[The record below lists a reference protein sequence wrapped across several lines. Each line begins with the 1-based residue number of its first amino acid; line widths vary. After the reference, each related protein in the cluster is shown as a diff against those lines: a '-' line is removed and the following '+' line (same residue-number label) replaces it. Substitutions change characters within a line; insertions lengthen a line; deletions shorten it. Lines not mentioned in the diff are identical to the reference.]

1 MKKNSGR
8 KTKEQVT
15 KTESADKNLSSV
27 SAESSKSESNDIT
40 GSKGSAESKSTPDT
54 ADNSAQSS
62 VKQASSAKNQSSGQ
76 ADSPVMKPPSVDKE
90 SSTLEGSSA
99 IKESST
105 IKKPSTSEKLSV
117 EEQPSATKTSS
128 AKEDPAANELPSAN
142 EKSSVKKELSSGDK
156 PLAKTERA
164 TNKAAEIKP
173 ESKAKSN
180 GPSSA
185 SQPHAQVLEQKNSNV
200 IAIIAII
207 LVFLLGAGGYY
218 FYQQL
223 NSKLIANS
231 DSVTKL
237 STSQLQ
243 ERDKTRAAINGQL
256 NSAEQQVQALSTQV
270 SVSDKNVAL
279 LQDKLLDLSGRRPN
293 DWLLAEANYLV
304 RLAGRKLWLE
314 KDQQT
319 ASSLLATA
327 DLRIAEMNDPSLLA
341 LRKALAKDIAALQA
355 LPTDQT
361 ESIALRIDG
370 LISQVDNLKLNN
382 IKVPEALTNDDGS
395 LSKSPADW
403 KENIAKTWDSF
414 LEGFITVRR
423 RSGTIEP
430 LMSPKQQWYLEENLK
445 GKLVQSQL
453 ALYRHQQDAFEHSIE
468 LATRWVM
475 QFYDRSDST
484 TEFML
489 KEFAQLQQLK
499 ISVKYPQKFNT
510 SDLLYLEL
518 SRRSIAAPT
527 NKRG

>member
-8 KTKEQVT
+8 KTKEQMT
-15 KTESADKNLSSV
+15 KTENADKNLSSV
-27 SAESSKSESNDIT
+27 SPESPKSESNDIT
-40 GSKGSAESKSTPDT
+40 VSKGSVESKSTPDT
-54 ADNSAQSS
+54 AYNNAQSS
-62 VKQASSAKNQSSGQ
+62 VKQVASAKKQSSGQ

-90 SSTLEGSSA
+90 SST
-99 IKESST
+99 

-117 EEQPSATKTSS
+117 KEQSSATQASS
-128 AKEDPAANELPSAN
+128 AKEDPTANEVPSAN

-156 PLAKTERA
+156 PLAKAEPA
-164 TNKAAEIKP
+164 TNKAAEVKP
-173 ESKAKSN
+173 KPKAKSN
-180 GPSSA
+180 GPSSP
-185 SQPHAQVLEQKNSNV
+185 SQPQAQVVEQNNSNV

-207 LVFLLGAGGYY
+207 LVFVLGAGGYY

-223 NSKLIANS
+223 NSQLLANS
-231 DSVTKL
+231 NSVTKL
-237 STSQLQ
+237 LTSQSQ
-243 ERDKTRAAINGQL
+243 ERDKTRAAINEQL

-382 IKVPEALTNDDGS
+382 IKVPQALANDDGS

-414 LEGFITVRR
+414 LEGFVTVRR

-453 ALYRHQQDAFEHSIE
+453 ALYRQQQDAFEHSIE